1 MPHHSLVRPP
11 CWRLAMVPLVTLV
24 LFGCKTTTT
33 TTTSV
38 EPIAGA
44 KADVRLVSVT
54 PPGGANDAN
63 FDPPTIK
70 VKKRMQVV
78 VWVLQGEGT
87 LNIHFENNPFP
98 EPPTCPGGR
107 FCFALKP
114 PAADKPVGS
123 YPYTATV
130 TVAGQTTSA
139 DPNVEV
145 VD

>member
-1 MPHHSLVRPP
+1 
-11 CWRLAMVPLVTLV
+11 
-24 LFGCKTTTT
+24 
-33 TTTSV
+33 
-38 EPIAGA
+38 
-44 KADVRLVSVT
+44 VT

-70 VKKRMQVV
+70 VKKKMQVV
-78 VWVLQGEGT
+78 VWVLEGEGT
-87 LNIHFENNPFP
+87 LNIHFKNNPFP